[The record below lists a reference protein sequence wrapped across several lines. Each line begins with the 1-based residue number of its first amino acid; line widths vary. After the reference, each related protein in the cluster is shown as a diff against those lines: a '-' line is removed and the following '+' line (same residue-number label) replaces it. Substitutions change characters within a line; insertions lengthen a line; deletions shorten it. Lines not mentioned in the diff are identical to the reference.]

1 MARGEFQGMLSVL
14 LIEDNQGDVRLIRE
28 MIKERET
35 VSLFALEYVSTLEDG
50 LDAIDNGHFD
60 IILLDLGL
68 PDSQGLDTLR
78 TLRAKAPKSPIV
90 IITGLADEIAGISS
104 LEVGADDFLNKR
116 ELNASYLTHAILYAI
131 QRKALTEKLKVSDAS
146 VESANSGLIVTG
158 PRWKIQH
165 ANLSAS
171 RNLGYD
177 QKELHNQLLT
187 KFSKDES
194 KLAAGLRSIMES
206 SNWSGEIEM
215 IRKGGGSL
223 LAQVSATAVKDDFGK
238 VSSIIV
244 SFSDISALRA
254 IEHNLRATEKKYQH
268 LFTIAMEGFWV
279 IDSSAKTI
287 LANPRMAE
295 MLGYTSDEMAGRSLS
310 EFMDGESKELLDILL
325 RPRMSGMS
333 ENHEFTFVKKDGST
347 LYALLHATP
356 IMDPDGSYS
365 GALACVSDIS
375 DRKRYEFELKER
387 TEEAEKQRQRARTYF
402 DLLAHDIANLIAP
415 IQLYCDLTR
424 LEKNHSSE
432 TLLRAKRLSDQSK
445 RASSLIIN
453 LRMLE
458 ELERIGPGNVESV
471 DLIEVITDVNA
482 KARSEYWSKSVSLK
496 IDGHDGKSVHVK
508 GGIWTKHVIS
518 EIINNSVKHSDSNA
532 VNIRIS
538 ISEVDCGSGIEGWQ
552 IDFSDDGPGIP
563 NDMKDLLFSTFDP
576 MRRFKRGVATNM
588 SFCSSF
594 VKHFGG
600 EIIIGDRI
608 ESHPEKGAKITL
620 RLPKGE

>member
-1 MARGEFQGMLSVL
+1 MLSVL

-28 MIKERET
+28 MIRERET

-50 LDAIDNGHFD
+50 LEAIDNGHFD

-68 PDSQGLDTLR
+68 PDSQGLNTLR
-78 TLRAKAPKSPIV
+78 TLRSKAPKSPIV
-90 IITGLADEIAGISS
+90 IITGLADEVTGISS
-104 LEVGADDFLNKR
+104 LEIGADDFLNKR

-131 QRKALTEKLKVSDAS
+131 QRKALTEKLKLSDAS
-146 VESANSGLIVTG
+146 VESANSGLIVAG
-158 PRWKIQH
+158 PKWEIQH

-171 RNLGYD
+171 QYLGYT
-177 QKELHNQLLT
+177 QTELHNQLLT

-194 KLAAGLRSIMES
+194 KLVAGLRSVVMTS
-206 SNWSGEIEM
+206 SWSDEIEM
-215 IRKGGGSL
+215 IRKDGDPL
-223 LAQVSATAVKDDFGK
+223 LAEVSATAVKDESGK
-238 VSSIIV
+238 VTYIIV

-254 IEHNLRATEKKYQH
+254 AEHELQATEKKYQH

-279 IDSSAKTI
+279 IDPSAKTI

-295 MLGYTSDEMAGRSLS
+295 MLGYTSEEMAGRSLF
-310 EFMDGESKELLDILL
+310 EFMDGESKELINMLL
-325 RPRMSGMS
+325 RPRKSGMS
-333 ENHEFTFVKKDGST
+333 EKHEITFVKKDGSA

-365 GALACVSDIS
+365 GALACVADIS
-375 DRKRYEFELKER
+375 DRKRYEIELKER
-387 TEEAEKQRQRARTYF
+387 TEEAEAQRQRARTYF
-402 DLLAHDIANLIAP
+402 DLLAHDIANLISP

-458 ELERIGPGNVESV
+458 ELERVGPGNVESI
-471 DLIEVITDVNA
+471 DLIEVIADVNE

-496 IDGHDGKSVHVK
+496 IVGHKGESVHVK
-508 GGIWTKHVIS
+508 GGTWTKHVIS

-563 NDMKDLLFSTFDP
+563 NDMKDLLFSTFRP
-576 MRRFKRGVATNM
+576 NEAFQARSRYEHVFLFQFRQAFWRRDNNRRPN
-588 SFCSSF
+588 
-594 VKHFGG
+594 
-600 EIIIGDRI
+600 
-608 ESHPEKGAKITL
+608 
-620 RLPKGE
+620 